1 MITAW
6 IEGLSPLIWQT
17 INEIGVFVP
26 RLLAAFAI
34 LLIGTAI
41 ARAIKGVLIR
51 FLETFKVSSI
61 VENTP
66 IEHFLKNADL
76 SHKIE
81 FIVGTI
87 AYWLVML
94 IVLQTSAAV
103 LGLSPLTDLI
113 NRILNYIPNVISAIL
128 ILFFGVL
135 MAGVVESLVKGSIK
149 TIDGKSARLLGK
161 IASYLVVTVSALA
174 AISELGIA
182 KDFIVILFIGFV
194 STVSIGTGLALG
206 LGGKNLVEKILG
218 QWYSTTM
225 DEISDKK

>member
-1 MITAW
+1 MISTW
-6 IEGLSPLIWQT
+6 LNGLSPLIWQT
-17 INEIGVFVP
+17 INEISVFIP
-26 RLLAAFAI
+26 RLLAALAI

-41 ARAIKGVLIR
+41 ARGIKRLVTR
-51 FLETFKVSSI
+51 FLETIKVSSM

-76 SHKIE
+76 TNKIE
-81 FIVGTI
+81 VILGTI

-94 IVLQTSAAV
+94 VVLQTGASV
-103 LGLSPLTDLI
+103 LGLTPLTDLI
-113 NRILNYIPNVISAIL
+113 NRILNYIPNVVSAVL

-135 MAGVVESLVKGSIK
+135 VAGVVESLVKGSIK

-194 STVSIGTGLALG
+194 STVTIGTGLALG
-206 LGGKNLVEKILG
+206 LGGKTLVEKMLNR
-218 QWYSTTM
+218 WYSTTM
-225 DEISDKK
+225 DEISE